1 MTKFAGRRGSLALAI
16 EDSRGVP
23 PTSSSDYFWVPFATM
38 SFKDTVEEA
47 REDQGMGKIADGD
60 SKYVVMKFGEGEV
73 EAQLYDKA
81 LGVILT
87 GVLGAIPTPSGG
99 NPYTHTYTLAN
110 TNQHQSVSLYWSDPD
125 RSDMYKL
132 GMVDSFQVS
141 VEPNGI
147 VNYTIGFKSKT
158 ADEWTSITPVFTSLG
173 SKFLH
178 QHLAVKL
185 AANVGALAAA
195 TPISLKNLEFTI
207 AKNTVF
213 DSVMGTVEP
222 EDILNQQISVEGK
235 MELNLESDTYRDY
248 MLDGTYRAM
257 EIKLNGGTSS
267 ILTLQFPRVD
277 FSEWEPD
284 YSLNDIAKQ
293 SINFKCNY
301 DAANALDI
309 ISTATLVNTQTTYA

>member
-16 EDSRGVP
+16 EDTRGVP
-23 PTSSSDYFWVPFATM
+23 PTSASDYFWVPFATM

-47 REDQGMGKIADGD
+47 REEQGLGKIADGD
-60 SKYVVMKFGEGEV
+60 SKFVVMKMGEGEV

-81 LGVILT
+81 LGVILS
-87 GVLGAIPTPSGG
+87 GVLGAIPTSSGG
-99 NPYTHTYTLAN
+99 NPYTHTYTLQN

-132 GMVDSFQVS
+132 GMVDSFQIS
-141 VEPNGI
+141 VEPSGI

-178 QHLAVKL
+178 QHLSVKL
-185 AANVGALAAA
+185 AANIAGLAAA
-195 TPISLKNLEFTI
+195 TPISLKNLELTVN
-207 AKNTVF
+207 KNTMF

-222 EDILNQQISVEGK
+222 EDVLNQQISVEGTL
-235 MELNLESDTYRDY
+235 ELNLESDTYRDY
-248 MLDGTYRAM
+248 MLDGTYRSM
-257 EIKLNGGTSS
+257 EIVLNGGTSS
-267 ILTLQFPRVD
+267 ILTIQMPRVD

-284 YSLNDIAKQ
+284 YTLNEIAKQ
-293 SINFKCNY
+293 SINFKANY
-301 DAANALDI
+301 DATNALDI
-309 ISTATLVNTQTTYA
+309 ISTCTLVNAQASY